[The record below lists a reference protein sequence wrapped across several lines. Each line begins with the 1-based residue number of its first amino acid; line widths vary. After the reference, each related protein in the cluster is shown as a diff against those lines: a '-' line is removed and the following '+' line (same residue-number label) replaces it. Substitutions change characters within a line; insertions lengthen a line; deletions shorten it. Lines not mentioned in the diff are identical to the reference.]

1 MLQAGGKRPWLEHI
15 LRLDREGPWEGLSQG
30 FQANSSPERHRGI
43 SDIDVLGAHLVSG
56 EPVSGKPCL
65 FPAILQLAL
74 APLLPTRLF
83 FFTFNLHCKLE
94 RNELHP
100 PGSSVPYN

>member
-56 EPVSGKPCL
+56 ETRLREALLIPSNPPVSPG
-65 FPAILQLAL
+65 PAAPYKVIFLYFQFALQAGE
-74 APLLPTRLF
+74 
-83 FFTFNLHCKLE
+83 K
-94 RNELHP
+94 
-100 PGSSVPYN
+100 